1 MSAIA
6 QGNAVQRDVAVT
18 STPWQQRYARGL
30 VMSDA
35 VAVTW
40 AVVGAQLVWFDSK
53 TADASVK
60 ELGSV
65 PYWLV
70 STVLIIGWLVCL
82 HVAGSRDYRVLGTG
96 AAEYQRILQATVAW
110 FGIIAIVTLAFKID
124 LARGYL
130 LLALPAGSLVLLLSR
145 KLWRG
150 WLVTKRSET
159 DALSNN
165 VVVVGVGARAST
177 IIRELQ
183 GAPAAG
189 YRVVGACLPDGDA
202 LDEDLVDGVPAGRLD
217 DAVAFM
223 RSVGGDT
230 IAVSGTDYLP
240 AAEIRKISWQLE
252 SGREHL
258 VVSPSLIDIAGPRM
272 SMRPVAGLSL
282 IHVETPRF
290 TGWRLFLKTTMDL
303 VGAGVLAV
311 LLSPVL
317 LVIALLVKAT
327 SPGPVLFRQERVGL
341 NGGTFRM
348 LKFRSMVVD
357 AEKRLEALE
366 AERRDA
372 GNAVMFKMANDPRIT
387 RTGAILRRF
396 SLDELP
402 QIFNVLTGDMS
413 LVGPRPPLLSEVEL
427 YADEVYRRFLVK
439 PGITGLW
446 QVSGRSDLDWEQTV
460 RLDLYYVENWSLAS
474 DLQILTR
481 TVRAV
486 LGRDGAY

>member
-1 MSAIA
+1 
-6 QGNAVQRDVAVT
+6 
-18 STPWQQRYARGL
+18 
-30 VMSDA
+30 MSDA

-65 PYWLV
+65 PYSLV

-202 LDEDLVDGVPAGRLD
+202 LDEDLVDDVPAGRLD
-217 DAVAFM
+217 DAVSFM

-240 AAEIRKISWQLE
+240 ASDIRRISWQLE

-258 VVSPSLIDIAGPRM
+258 VVSPSLIDIAGPRI

-311 LLSPVL
+311 LLLPLL

-348 LKFRSMVVD
+348 LKFRSMRMNAD
-357 AEKRLEALE
+357 AELKALLEEQGTSDQPL
-366 AERRDA
+366 
-372 GNAVMFKMANDPRIT
+372 FKVKNDPRIT
-387 RTGAILRRF
+387 RVGATLRRY

-402 QIFNVLTGDMS
+402 QIFNVLKGEMS
-413 LVGPRPPLLSEVEL
+413 LIGPRPQVAAEVEL
-427 YADEVYRRFLVK
+427 YDRVATRRLMVK

-446 QVSGRSDLDWEQTV
+446 QVSGRSDLSWDEAI
-460 RLDLYYVENWSLAS
+460 RLDLYYVENWSLIG
-474 DLQILTR
+474 DLEILLNTG
-481 TVRAV
+481 RAV
-486 LGRDGAY
+486 IGKDGAY

>member
-65 PYWLV
+65 PYSLV

-202 LDEDLVDGVPAGRLD
+202 LDEDLVDDVPAGRLD
-217 DAVAFM
+217 DAVSFM

-240 AAEIRKISWQLE
+240 ASDIRRISWQLE

-258 VVSPSLIDIAGPRM
+258 VVSPSLIDIAGPRI

-311 LLSPVL
+311 LLLPLL

-348 LKFRSMVVD
+348 LKFRSMRMNAD
-357 AEKRLEALE
+357 AELKALLEEQGTSDQPL
-366 AERRDA
+366 
-372 GNAVMFKMANDPRIT
+372 FKVKNDPRIT
-387 RTGAILRRF
+387 RVGATLRRY

-402 QIFNVLTGDMS
+402 QIFNVLKGEMS
-413 LVGPRPPLLSEVEL
+413 LIGPRPQVAAEVEL
-427 YADEVYRRFLVK
+427 YDRVATRRLMVK

-446 QVSGRSDLDWEQTV
+446 QVSGRSDLSWDEAI
-460 RLDLYYVENWSLAS
+460 RLDLYYVENWSLIG
-474 DLQILTR
+474 DLEILLNTG
-481 TVRAV
+481 RAV
-486 LGRDGAY
+486 IGKDGAY